1 MDFDIA
7 SQASAIDDSFFPINA
22 PPACTRSHNGHQGD
36 RAFISG
42 PRSGHWTVSSGGNG
56 SGIDDRTPTF
66 HGFAPS
72 RAGTSDPGSVA
83 RVRRVDGGALRK
95 LAAATEVQKR
105 VKLEAQRQEAQ
116 KAVEEDLRQA
126 RSKSEKPKGFY
137 LPQLQGMN
145 VFDSAYSTMR
155 AR

>member
-7 SQASAIDDSFFPINA
+7 SQASAIDDSIFPCIPQ
-22 PPACTRSHNGHQGD
+22 PPSIKSHNGYPGNH
-36 RAFISG
+36 AVISG

-66 HGFAPS
+66 HEFAPS
-72 RAGTSDPGSVA
+72 RAGTSEAGSVA
-83 RVRRVDGGALRK
+83 RVRRVDGDALRK
-95 LAAATEVQKR
+95 LAAATEAQKR

-116 KAVEEDLRQA
+116 EAVEEDLRQA

-155 AR
+155 TR